1 MSFKIKTLNNISQ
14 QGLKHFDAHYA
25 VTSEE
30 SSPDG
35 ILVRSA
41 QVDTDAFPSM
51 LAIAR
56 AGAGVNNIT
65 IDKATE
71 KGVCVFNTPG
81 ANANAVAELVFIML
95 GLAARNIHKSV
106 EFCQTL
112 AGETDDKVLNEKVE
126 KGKANYSGWE
136 LAGKTLGVVGLG
148 KIGVLV
154 ANGGVARG
162 MNVIGYDPFPT
173 ITNVHY
179 LSPEAEIAHKLDVIM
194 EKADII
200 TVHVPLSDAT
210 KHLIGESALKKAK
223 DGVVLL
229 NFARKGIYDDAAI
242 LKAIEAGKVGTY
254 ISDFPTRSL
263 LGNPKVITT
272 PHLGASTAESEEN
285 CAVMAVK
292 QIRNY
297 LEFGVVTN
305 SVNFPVVEI
314 FPQESTATRLVV
326 INKDVP
332 NMISDIT
339 KVLGGAGVNIQS
351 LTNESNGKVGYNLID
366 TESSVPDSLADA
378 IRKLPGVL
386 RVRVLRFKNS

>member
-1 MSFKIKTLNNISQ
+1 MPFKIKTLNNISQ
-14 QGLKHFDAHYA
+14 QGLKHFDAGYQIA
-25 VTSEE
+25 ADE

-106 EFCQTL
+106 EFCQSL

-154 ANGGVARG
+154 ANAGVARG
-162 MNVIGYDPFPT
+162 MKVVGYDPFPT
-173 ITNVHY
+173 IANVHY
-179 LSPEAEIAHKLDVIM
+179 LSPEADIVHKLDDILDR
-194 EKADII
+194 ADII
-200 TVHVPLSDAT
+200 SVHVPLSDAT
-210 KHLIGESALKKAK
+210 KHLIGEAALKKAK

-229 NFARKGIYDDAAI
+229 NFARKGIYDDAAV
-242 LKAIEAGKVGTY
+242 LKAIEGGKVATY

-292 QIRNY
+292 QMRNY
-297 LEFGVVTN
+297 LEFGVIAN

-314 FPQESTATRLVV
+314 FPQQSTATRLVV

-332 NMISDIT
+332 NMIADIT

-351 LTNESNGKVGYNLID
+351 LTNESNGKIGYNLID
-366 TESSVPDSLADA
+366 IEASVPDSLAEA

-386 RVRVLRFKNS
+386 RVRVLRFKN

>member
-25 VTSEE
+25 VSSDE
-30 SSPDG
+30 STPDG

-106 EFCQTL
+106 EFCQGL

-154 ANGGVARG
+154 ANGGIARG

-179 LSPEAEIAHKLDVIM
+179 LSPEAEICHKLDVLM

-242 LKAIEAGKVGTY
+242 LKSIESGKVGTY

-314 FPQESTATRLVV
+314 FPQASTETRLVV

-332 NMISDIT
+332 NMIADIT

-366 TESSVPDSLADA
+366 TETSIPDSLVDA

-386 RVRVLRFKNS
+386 RVRVLRF

>member
-1 MSFKIKTLNNISQ
+1 MPFKIKTLNNISQ
-14 QGLKHFDAHYA
+14 QGLKHFDASYHVA
-25 VTSEE
+25 ADEA
-30 SSPDG
+30 SPDG

-106 EFCQTL
+106 EFCQSL

-154 ANGGVARG
+154 ANAGVARG
-162 MNVIGYDPFPT
+162 MKVVGYDPFPT
-173 ITNVHY
+173 IANVHY
-179 LSPEAEIAHKLDVIM
+179 LSPEADIVHKLDDILDR
-194 EKADII
+194 ADII
-200 TVHVPLSDAT
+200 SVHVPLSDAT
-210 KHLIGESALKKAK
+210 KHLIGEAALKKAK

-229 NFARKGIYDDAAI
+229 NFARKGIYDDAAV
-242 LKAIEAGKVGTY
+242 LKAIESGKVATY
-254 ISDFPTRSL
+254 ISDFPTRAL

-292 QIRNY
+292 QMRNY
-297 LEFGVVTN
+297 LEFGVIAN

-314 FPQESTATRLVV
+314 FPQQSTATRLVV

-332 NMISDIT
+332 NMIADIT

-351 LTNESNGKVGYNLID
+351 LTNESNGKIGYNLID
-366 TESSVPDSLADA
+366 IEASVPDSLAEA

-386 RVRVLRFKNS
+386 QVRVLRFKH